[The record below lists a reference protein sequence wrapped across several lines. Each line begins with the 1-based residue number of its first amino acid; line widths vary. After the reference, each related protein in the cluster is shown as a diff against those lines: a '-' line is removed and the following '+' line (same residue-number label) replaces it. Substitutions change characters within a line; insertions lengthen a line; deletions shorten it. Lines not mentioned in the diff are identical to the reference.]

1 MHLGPLLATLVGGL
15 VLAFIFGALAH
26 KAKLSPLVGYL
37 LAGVIIGPYTPGFV
51 ADTSLGMELS
61 EIGVILLMFGVGLH
75 FSFKDLLAVRNIAL
89 PGAVV
94 QIGAATAMGMGLAH
108 FLGWSLAGGFVFG
121 LSLSVASTVVLL
133 RALQER
139 RLVDTER
146 GRIAVGWLI
155 VEDVAMVLALVLIPA
170 IAGSGEE
177 GGFSVPVVL
186 GITVL
191 KVIAFGVFMMVVGRR
206 VIPSLLHWVAHT
218 GSREL
223 FSLSVLAVAL
233 GVAFCA
239 ATLFGVSFA
248 LGAFFAGMIL
258 AESTLS
264 HRAAEESLP
273 LRDAFAVLFFVSV
286 GMLFD
291 WRIVMQAPVAVA
303 ATLGIIIVGKSIA
316 AYLVVRMLGHKRT
329 TALTISA
336 SLAQIGEFSFILA
349 GLGVTLDLFGNEG
362 RDLILAGA
370 IFSILANPF
379 IFSLCERIAGREKF
393 NAVEEKDS
401 DPRTKPIEVA
411 DTSLSGHPVIVG
423 YGRVGRMIGERFKA
437 MGQPF
442 VVIEDRDRPADAARA
457 DGGFVVFANAAN
469 PRALQAANVVDA
481 KWLFVAIPQSFEAGQ
496 VVMQAREAS
505 PALQIIARSHS
516 DDETT
521 HLMKCGATE
530 TIMGEREIAKGM
542 LALSVGTA

>member
-75 FSFKDLLAVRNIAL
+75 FSFKDLMSVRRIAL

-94 QIGAATAMGMGLAH
+94 QIAAATIMGMGLAH
-108 FLGWSLAGGFVFG
+108 FLGWSLVGGFVFG

-170 IAGSGEE
+170 IAGSGGED
-177 GGFSVPVVL
+177 GFSVPVIL
-186 GITVL
+186 GITLL
-191 KVIAFGVFMMVVGRR
+191 KVVAFGVFMMVVGRR
-206 VIPSLLHWVAHT
+206 VIPALLHWVAHT

-223 FSLSVLAVAL
+223 FSLSVLAIAL

-291 WRIVMQAPVAVA
+291 WRIVMQAPIAVA

-379 IFSLCERIAGREKF
+379 IFSICERIAGREKF
-393 NAVEEKDS
+393 NAVEEKDM
-401 DPRTKPIEVA
+401 DPRTKEIEVA

-437 MGQPF
+437 LGQPF
-442 VVIEDRDRPADAARA
+442 VVIEDRDRAADAARA

-469 PRALQAANVVDA
+469 PRALQAANVKDA

-542 LALSVGTA
+542 LALSVGMA